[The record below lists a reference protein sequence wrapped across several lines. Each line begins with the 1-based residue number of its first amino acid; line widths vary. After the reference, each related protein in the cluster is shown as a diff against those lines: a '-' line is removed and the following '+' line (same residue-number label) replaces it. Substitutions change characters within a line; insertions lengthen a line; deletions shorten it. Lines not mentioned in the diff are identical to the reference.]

1 MTRRRRRNFTQGDLI
16 AIVGRATDSS
26 GRIHCE
32 RCGSWCRKK
41 ADYQI
46 DHVIPEGERPA
57 ADLERKLT
65 PAEGQLLCV
74 ALCHPQKTRVDKRDI
89 GKAKRL
95 EAAHVGVKPPPRR
108 KINWGHGEKEPKPR
122 LKVAAGK
129 PRIAREY
136 GE

>member
-1 MTRRRRRNFTQGDLI
+1 MRALRR
-16 AIVGRATDSS
+16 
-26 GRIHCE
+26 
-32 RCGSWCRKK
+32 WCRKC

-46 DHVIPEGERPA
+46 DHVIAEGERPA
-57 ADLERKLT
+57 ADLTRKLT
-65 PAEGQLLCV
+65 PADGQLLCV
-74 ALCHPQKTRVDKRDI
+74 AVCHPDKTQKDKRDI

-95 EAAHVGVKPPPRR
+95 EAAKLGVKPPRR

>member
-1 MTRRRRRNFTQGDLI
+1 MTRRARREFTVADRI
-16 AIVGRATDSS
+16 AIVGRASDPA

-32 RCGSWCRKK
+32 QCGAWCRKK

-46 DHVIPEGERPA
+46 DHVIPEGMRPA
-57 ADLERKLT
+57 ADLRRKLT
-65 PAEGQLLCV
+65 PADGRLLCV
-74 ALCHPQKTRVDKRDI
+74 AVCHPRKTEADKGDI

-95 EAAHVGVKPPPRR
+95 EAAHVGVKTPPAR
-108 KINWGHGEKEPKPR
+108 KVNWGARKEPKSP